1 MGAAGSKLQQ
11 QQQQQQTE
19 TDSRDIN
26 GVECTGLRYGGV
38 RESMMIVKGVIII
51 LYMRGITSLEVR

>member
-1 MGAAGSKLQQ
+1 MGAAGSKLEQQ
-11 QQQQQQTE
+11 QQQRE